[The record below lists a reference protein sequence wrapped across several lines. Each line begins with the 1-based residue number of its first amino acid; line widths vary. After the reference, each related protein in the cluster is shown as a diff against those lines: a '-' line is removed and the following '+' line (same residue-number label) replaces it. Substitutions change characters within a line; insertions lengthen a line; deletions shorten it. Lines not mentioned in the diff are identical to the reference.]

1 MPLAIAL
8 VDMITFASQQGE
20 GEQMPTTKA
29 KPAVIRDTWRV
40 YQTMFSDHLEASNMA
55 PMTIRTYM
63 IAVSQL
69 GEFLRATG
77 MPTDPTSVTREHLV
91 EWMRFL
97 QRPREDGGKHLTAQT
112 ALQRYRSVSRLF
124 AWLVDTDEIKE
135 SPFAKMKPPRVPE
148 KLVPVIEE
156 DYLRRLLKICSGT
169 GFEERRDK
177 AIISLFI
184 DTGLRISEMA
194 ALKVGD
200 VDTEERELVVLGKGR
215 RRRLLRFVK
224 DTRSDI
230 NRYFLIRSRH
240 PHADE
245 AALWLGKRGGLQAN
259 GIYQMVQRRCAEAG
273 VPAVHPHQFRHT
285 FAHMYLKGGGKEG
298 DLMQVTGWRS
308 RQMVDRYGASVA
320 SARAASAHDEFS
332 PRRAL

>member
-1 MPLAIAL
+1 
-8 VDMITFASQQGE
+8 
-20 GEQMPTTKA
+20 MPT
-29 KPAVIRDTWRV
+29 AVASPKTIRDTWRV
-40 YQTMFSDHLEASNMA
+40 YQTMFSDHLEATNAA

-63 IAVSQL
+63 VAVTQL
-69 GEFLRATG
+69 GDYLRETG
-77 MPTDPTSVTREHLV
+77 MPSDPTRVTREHLV

-97 QRPREDGGKHLTAQT
+97 QRPKELDGQGLTAQT

-135 SPFAKMKPPRVPE
+135 SPFSKMKPPKVPE
-148 KLVPVIEE
+148 KLVPVIGE
-156 DYLRRLLKICSGT
+156 DDLRKLLKTCAGA

-194 ALKVGD
+194 GLNVSD

-215 RRRLLRFVK
+215 RRRALRFVK

-230 NRYFLIRSRH
+230 NRYLLVRNRH

-245 AALWLGKRGGLQAN
+245 TPMWLGKRGRLLAN
-259 GIYQMVQRRCAEAG
+259 GIYQMVQRRCEEAG
-273 VPAVHPHQFRHT
+273 IPPVHPHMFRHT

-332 PRRAL
+332 PRRSL

>member
-1 MPLAIAL
+1 MA
-8 VDMITFASQQGE
+8 
-20 GEQMPTTKA
+20 TTAPGKA
-29 KPAVIRDTWRV
+29 EIRDTWRV
-40 YQTMFSDHLEASNMA
+40 YQTMFSDHLEAANAA
-55 PMTIRTYM
+55 PMTIRTYV
-63 IAVSQL
+63 IAVTQL
-69 GEFLRATG
+69 GNFLRDKG
-77 MPTDPTSVTREHLV
+77 MPTDPTKVTREHLV

-97 QRPREDGGKHLTAQT
+97 QRPTNDEGQGLTAQT
-112 ALQRYRSVSRLF
+112 ALQRYRSVGRLF

-148 KLVPVIEE
+148 KLVPVIDE
-156 DYLRRLLKICSGT
+156 DDLRKLLKTCAGA

-194 ALKVGD
+194 GLDLSD
-200 VDTEERELVVLGKGR
+200 VDTDERELTVLGKGR

-230 NRYFLIRSRH
+230 NRYLLVRSRH
-240 PHADE
+240 PHTDE
-245 AALWLGKRGGLQAN
+245 PALWLGKRGRLLAN
-259 GIYQMVQRRCAEAG
+259 GIYQMVQRRCEEAG
-273 VPAVHPHQFRHT
+273 VPPIHPHMFRHT

-320 SARAASAHDEFS
+320 SARAASAHDVYS

>member
-8 VDMITFASQQGE
+8 VNMITFASQKGE

-29 KPAVIRDTWRV
+29 RPAVIRDTWRV
-40 YQTMFSDHLEASNMA
+40 YQTMFSDHLEASNAA

-63 IAVSQL
+63 IAVTQL
-69 GEFLRATG
+69 GEFLRETG
-77 MPTDPTSVTREHLV
+77 MPADPTKVTREHLV

-97 QRPREDGGKHLTAQT
+97 QRPGDDDGQGLTAQT

-135 SPFAKMKPPRVPE
+135 TPFAKMKPPRVPE
-148 KLVPVIEE
+148 KQVPVIPREN
-156 DYLRRLLKICSGT
+156 LLKLLKVCGGS

-184 DTGLRISEMA
+184 DTGLRIAEMA
-194 ALKVGD
+194 GLDLVD
-200 VDTEERELVVLGKGR
+200 VDTEERELTVLGKGR
-215 RRRLLRFVK
+215 RRRRLRFVK
-224 DTRSDI
+224 DTRSDL
-230 NRYFLIRSRH
+230 NRYLLVRSRH

-245 AALWLGKRGGLQAN
+245 PALWLGKRGRLLAN
-259 GIYQMVQRRCAEAG
+259 GIYQMVQRRCEEAG
-273 VPAVHPHQFRHT
+273 ILPVHPHMFRHT
-285 FAHMYLKGGGKEG
+285 FAHMYLNGGGKEG